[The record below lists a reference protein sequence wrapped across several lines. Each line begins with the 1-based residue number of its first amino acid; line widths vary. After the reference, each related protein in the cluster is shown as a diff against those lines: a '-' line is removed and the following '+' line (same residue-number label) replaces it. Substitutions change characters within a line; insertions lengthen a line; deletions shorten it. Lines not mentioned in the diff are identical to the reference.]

1 MTTKKKT
8 LRTDKEKLLKQG
20 VNVNKSAIAAYKKL
34 EKELIA
40 LGVETKPS
48 YNLEHPLG
56 PSKIPL
62 RNRNR

>member
-8 LRTDKEKLLKQG
+8 LHTDKKKLLAR
-20 VNVNKSAIAAYKKL
+20 NVKINKKTVAAYKKL

-40 LGVETKPS
+40 LGVDTKPS
-48 YNLEHPLG
+48 YNLEPPLG

-62 RNRNR
+62 RNPNR